1 MQRDLLE
8 QQLSRKE
15 LQDLRNKRTGLLIFQ
30 ISWIM
35 VFVCLVVVNWQLRFV
50 TTTWPP
56 PGVEKLPWTLPTLA
70 TGLLLISAFLARR
83 ATQAV
88 KENRNAQFLALWR
101 IAIALGIAF
110 VVLMAFEWVTLPYS
124 QTYSDVFRTMTG
136 FHIVHALA
144 IGAFMIN
151 IYQGARAGKYGQTN
165 FWPVEGATSL
175 WYFVVVAWI
184 LFYVVLYWI

>member
-35 VFVCLVVVNWQLRFV
+35 VFVCLVVVNWQLRFSSAS
-50 TTTWPP
+50 WPP
-56 PGVEKLPWTLPTLA
+56 PGVEKLPMLLPSIA
-70 TGLLLISAFLARR
+70 TGLLLVSALLARW
-83 ATQAV
+83 ATQAI
-88 KENRNAQFLALWR
+88 KENRTDPFLTQWR
-101 IAIALGIAF
+101 IAIGLGAAF
-110 VVLMAFEWVTLPYS
+110 VVIMAFEWITLPYS
-124 QTYSDVFRTMTG
+124 KTYSDVFRTMTG
-136 FHIVHALA
+136 FHIIHALA

-151 IYQGARAGKYGQTN
+151 VYQGARAGKYGQTN

>member
-1 MQRDLLE
+1 MQRELLE

-35 VFVCLVVVNWQLRFV
+35 VFVCLVIVNWQLRFV
-50 TTTWPP
+50 TTSWPP
-56 PGVEKLPWTLPTLA
+56 PGVEKLPWMLPTLA
-70 TGLLLISAFLARR
+70 TGLLLVSAFLARR
-83 ATQAV
+83 ATQAI
-88 KENRNAQFLALWR
+88 KENHNDHFLLQWR
-101 IAIALGIAF
+101 IAIGLGIAF
-110 VVLMAFEWVTLPYS
+110 VILMVFEWVTLPYS
-124 QTYSDVFRTMTG
+124 KTYSDVFRMMTG

-151 IYQGARAGKYGQTN
+151 ILQGARVGKYGQTN
-165 FWPVEGATSL
+165 FWPIEGATSL